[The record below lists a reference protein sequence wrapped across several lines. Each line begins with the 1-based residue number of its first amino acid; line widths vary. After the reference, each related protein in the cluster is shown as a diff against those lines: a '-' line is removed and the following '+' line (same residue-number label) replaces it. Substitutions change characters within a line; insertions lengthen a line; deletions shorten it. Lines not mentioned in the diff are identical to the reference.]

1 MTLYYSINALPN
13 ERDQAEKTKVGY
25 KYRSQIYEWQVDF
38 LTKNQHAGAGSK
50 VTWQHFSRLKYLGDA
65 LHC

>member
-38 LTKNQHAGAGSK
+38 LTKNQHPK
-50 VTWQHFSRLKYLGDA
+50 QEVR
-65 LHC
+65 

>member
-38 LTKNQHAGAGSK
+38 LTKNQHHEAGIK
-50 VTWQHFSRLKYLGDA
+50 VT
-65 LHC
+65 